1 MGTPLILDF
10 VMNCRHMCS
19 QGSALAKYF
28 VTVLTYVVLD
38 FVMNCLYVHS
48 QGTALAALKLYEL
61 PLCA

>member
-1 MGTPLILDF
+1 
-10 VMNCRHMCS
+10 MNCLHMCS